1 MTAVGLAGLVAAGY
15 LALVGSMYTF
25 QRSILYVPSTATP
38 SPAASGVP
46 EMTPVTLETADGL
59 RLMSWYRPATGNRAT
74 IVYFHGNGGHIGYR
88 GSKARPY
95 LDAGYGMLLVSYRGY
110 GGNPGSPSEDGL
122 YDDGRAALAFL
133 AAQGVESGDT
143 VFYGESLGTGVAVQ
157 IALEQAR
164 ASKPVAAVVLEAP
177 FTSTVDVGA
186 SHYPWAPV
194 RWLMKDRFDSHSKIA
209 GIQAPVL
216 IVHGGRDRVV
226 PIRFGEALY
235 AAAVPPK
242 DSLWIPDA
250 GHNDLDA
257 FGASEKVLAFLAA
270 LGEAEAPKP

>member
-1 MTAVGLAGLVAAGY
+1 MTAVGLAGLVVAGY
-15 LALVGSMYTF
+15 VALVGSLYTF
-25 QRSILYVPSTATP
+25 QRSILYLPSTATP
-38 SPAASGVP
+38 SPAESGVP

-59 RLMSWYRPATGNRAT
+59 RLMSWYRPAAEDRET

-88 GSKARPY
+88 GAKARPY

-122 YDDGRAALAFL
+122 YEDGRATLGFL
-133 AAQGVESGDT
+133 AARGVEPGHI
-143 VFYGESLGTGVAVQ
+143 VLYGESLGSGVAVQ
-157 IALEQAR
+157 MALEQAQAAR
-164 ASKPVAAVVLEAP
+164 PLAAVVLEAP
-177 FTSTVDVGA
+177 FTSTADVGA

-194 RWLMKDRFDSHSKIA
+194 RWLMKDRFDSQSKIA

-235 AAAVPPK
+235 AAAAAPK
-242 DSLWIPDA
+242 DALWIPDA
-250 GHNDLDA
+250 THHDLDA
-257 FGASEKVLAFLAA
+257 FGASAKVLQFLAA
-270 LGEAEAPKP
+270 LAEPNAPNS

>member
-1 MTAVGLAGLVAAGY
+1 MTALGLVGLVVAGY
-15 LALVGSMYTF
+15 LALVGGMYTF
-25 QRSILYVPSTATP
+25 QRGLLYVPSQATP
-38 SPAASGVP
+38 SPEASGVP
-46 EMTPVTLETADGL
+46 EMTPVTLETADGP
-59 RLMSWYRPATGNRAT
+59 RLMSWYRPAENGRQT

-88 GSKARPY
+88 GTKARPY

-122 YDDGRAALAFL
+122 YADGRAAMAFL
-133 AAQGVESGDT
+133 AARGVEPGRT
-143 VFYGESLGTGVAVQ
+143 ALYGESLGGGVAVQ

-177 FTSTVDVGA
+177 FTSAVDAGA
-186 SHYPWAPV
+186 HHYPWAPV
-194 RWLMKDRFDSHSKIA
+194 RWLMKDRFDSRSKIA
-209 GIQAPVL
+209 GVQAPVL

-235 AAAVPPK
+235 AAAVAPK
-242 DSLWIPDA
+242 ESLWIPEA

-257 FGASEKVLAFLAA
+257 FGATEKVLEFLDRE
-270 LGEAEAPKP
+270 G

>member
-1 MTAVGLAGLVAAGY
+1 MTAVGMAGLVVAGY

-25 QRSILYVPSTATP
+25 QRSILYFPSTAIP

-46 EMTPVTLETADGL
+46 EMTPVTLETADRL
-59 RLMSWYRPATGNRAT
+59 QLMSWYRPAAEDRKT
-74 IVYFHGNGGHIGYR
+74 IVYFHGNAGHIGYR
-88 GSKARPY
+88 GVKARPY

-110 GGNPGSPSEDGL
+110 GGNPGSPSEAGL

-133 AAQGVESGDT
+133 AAQGVEPGDT
-143 VFYGESLGTGVAVQ
+143 VIYGESLGTGVAVQ
-157 IALEQAR
+157 IAFEQAR
-164 ASKPVAAVVLEAP
+164 ASKPVAAVILEAP

-194 RWLMKDRFDSHSKIA
+194 RWLMKDQFDSRSKIA

-216 IVHGGRDRVV
+216 IVHGGTDRVV

-235 AAAVPPK
+235 AAAVSPK

-257 FGASEKVLAFLAA
+257 FGASDKVLAFLAA
-270 LGEAEAPKP
+270 LAEPEAPNS